1 MKTPCQLVISTV
13 NEKSFGFGFGY
24 NPEAA
29 TKKQSWITAGDPF
42 NNIQNLYVHSLKK
55 IRKLLKNSKSSTI

>member
-29 TKKQSWITAGDPF
+29 TKK
-42 NNIQNLYVHSLKK
+42 
-55 IRKLLKNSKSSTI
+55 